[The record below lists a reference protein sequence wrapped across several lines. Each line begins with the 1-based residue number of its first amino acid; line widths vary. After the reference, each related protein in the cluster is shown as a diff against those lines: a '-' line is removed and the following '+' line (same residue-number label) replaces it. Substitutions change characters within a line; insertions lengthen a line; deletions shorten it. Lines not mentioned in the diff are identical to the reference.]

1 MPPRF
6 RPARAFTLLELVVVL
21 AVVSML
27 IVLMIPSLGA
37 ARRSGRIAVCSAQL
51 HSIGSALRMY
61 MDNEN
66 AGFLPAAP
74 TYYAW
79 DPDRSIACR
88 LLEPYLDKPF
98 GKRADEGRYARNPPY
113 TCPADRLFWFRHGY
127 SYDYF
132 AGEWMTDLATSTIIP
147 RWSRPVT
154 FEYEGGQAR
163 LSPVFEDLDFR
174 GHTSGLG
181 PVVGQNRLLIDG
193 SVQWKGWIADS
204 MNEPTVARPLDP

>member
-1 MPPRF
+1 MAIIEKPMPPRF

-88 LLEPYLDKPF
+88 LFEPYLYKHF
-98 GKRADEGRYARNPPY
+98 GN
-113 TCPADRLFWFRHGY
+113 
-127 SYDYF
+127 
-132 AGEWMTDLATSTIIP
+132 
-147 RWSRPVT
+147 
-154 FEYEGGQAR
+154 
-163 LSPVFEDLDFR
+163 
-174 GHTSGLG
+174 
-181 PVVGQNRLLIDG
+181 
-193 SVQWKGWIADS
+193 
-204 MNEPTVARPLDP
+204 